1 LTAAGS
7 DGLPSSGAA
16 GESKASL
23 GRLGRS
29 AAFGQELELAID
41 LAHQAG
47 RIQMDRYERLEQIRA
62 KGPRDVVTEVDHL
75 CEGLVMRAVQERYP
89 GDSFYAEEIGEVA
102 APGAAKSGRVWIV
115 DPLDGTINYANGIP
129 FFCISIALAVEGRPV
144 IGVVYDPT
152 RDETFV
158 GAIDGPS
165 MRNGQPI
172 QVADKELL
180 EDLVVTLAIGGRG
193 TVLKRRKAL
202 KSVRANRSMGSA
214 SLTLSY
220 VGCGRFDVYAQ
231 GAGLSAWDVAAAG
244 LLAERAG
251 AVVTTLEGGPWFD
264 LAYPAKKWSCL
275 AASPRHHASM
285 LEMLK

>member
-1 LTAAGS
+1 MTSGSAAAATTASTAEWKAGLS
-7 DGLPSSGAA
+7 
-16 GESKASL
+16 
-23 GRLGRS
+23 RLGRS
-29 AAFGQELELAID
+29 AAFGPELELAID

-102 APGAAKSGRVWIV
+102 ATGEAKSGRVWIV

-152 RDETFV
+152 RDETFT

-165 MRNGQPI
+165 LRNGEPI
-172 QVADKELL
+172 HVADKELL
-180 EDLVVTLAIGGRG
+180 EDLVATLAVGGHG
-193 TVLKRRKAL
+193 TVRKRHQAL
-202 KSVRANRSMGSA
+202 KAIRAHRSMGSA
-214 SLTLSY
+214 ALTLAY

-231 GAGLSAWDVAAAG
+231 SAGLSAWDVAAAG

-251 AVVTTLEGGPWFD
+251 ATVTTLDGGPWFD
-264 LAYPAKKWSCL
+264 LAYPANKWSCL

-285 LEMLK
+285 LAMLK

>member
-1 LTAAGS
+1 MTAAGS
-7 DGLPSSGAA
+7 DGVPSSGAA

-41 LAHQAG
+41 LAHQ
-47 RIQMDRYERLEQIRA
+47 
-62 KGPRDVVTEVDHL
+62 VDHL

-172 QVADKELL
+172 QVADMELL